1 MSLIRKL
8 LGQTGEDAA
17 ERYLKEKG
25 YRILERNYRLKMGE
39 VDIIALDRDT
49 VVFVEV
55 KTRRG
60 ISHGAP
66 AEAVNPR
73 KQRQIV
79 KAATAYIIGK
89 KLVDVSCRFDI
100 ISIIVAG
107 AGDGGKTSPRID
119 HIVSAF
125 EAGSFF

>member
-60 ISHGAP
+60 ISHGTP
-66 AEAVNPR
+66 AEAVNLR
-73 KQRQIV
+73 KQRRIV

-107 AGDGGKTSPRID
+107 DGGGTSPGID